1 MSAKLTMVVAYK
13 SASTLMDRTGAHVMM
28 ALKCPVT
35 DIPVLVSIHVYHYCH
50 GYQTTN
56 HF

>member
-1 MSAKLTMVVAYK
+1 MSAKLTMVVVYK

-28 ALKCPVT
+28 ALKCPVM

-50 GYQTTN
+50 SYQTTN